1 MKRKF
6 YLLLL
11 SCALLFT
18 AKAQIFYSFKDST
31 GTYTS
36 ITGTYVTTKALS
48 TGSGVASPAWDD
60 GYANGITIPFTFTYN
75 GVAYTKIN
83 VCTNGFATLG
93 TAFTTTKSTTAPI
106 YYSSPDLLG
115 TNDPNDTIPRP
126 ILAPFWADLIFPAGV
141 AAGNSSQ
148 GLSYTTTGTTPNRI
162 FTIQWHNAGWD
173 WSATAGTM
181 DFQIK
186 IFETTNVIM
195 FVYNREAGAIVN
207 GNGGTSN
214 PASIGLSAKGYGLGN
229 FISVS
234 DSTNNATVSKFT
246 ESTITGRPNSGQYYI
261 FTPVTPLTNDAAITK
276 VYSTS
281 VVSTVADPQNISALV
296 TNGGTA
302 DITNLNVTLNITG
315 ANSFTDV
322 QTIPT
327 LSAGKSVYVTFNTFA
342 STVNGK
348 NTISV
353 TVPADQDNT
362 NNSGSTSQ
370 IVTLGTIN
378 YMSSL
383 TPTGPFG
390 QTSTTD
396 FATLFTNPNTHSVNT
411 ILLNFADTANGSQPF
426 SLSIWDATGTDANSQ
441 PGAPGNII
449 WSSSQ
454 PLTTMPGLMAIKTDS
469 SISLTGDFFVDV
481 TQTDTIPFD
490 LGYENENPLRLGTF
504 YVQNGNTNGFLD
516 IGQSTLAFIKLD
528 VGVQFDSVTTTP
540 VSLLKF
546 SGSKLNSSSNLLRW
560 TTSTESNNL
569 GFDVQRSSDGVNFV
583 SIATVNSKALNGN
596 SNISLDYT
604 YQDNTASTGVNY
616 YRLNQK
622 SKNGTNKLSGIVSL
636 RDNALFKIAAIYPN
650 PVQSN
655 MSLGISS
662 PVALKA
668 SSVITDMTGKIMLT
682 RNFDIFAGDN
692 LINYDV
698 NTLKA
703 GSYVIKVT
711 AADGSTQT
719 QLFEK
724 Q

>member
-31 GTYTS
+31 GTYTP
-36 ITGTYVTTKALS
+36 ITGTYVTTKQLS
-48 TGSGVASPAWDD
+48 SNATVGSPAYDD
-60 GYANGITIPFTFTYN
+60 GYANNIAIPFTFTYN
-75 GVAYTKIN
+75 GIAYTKIN
-83 VCTNGFATLG
+83 VCTNGFASLG
-93 TAFTTTKSTTAPI
+93 TAFTTTTSSTAPV
-106 YYSSPDLLG
+106 YYSGPDLLG
-115 TNDPNDTIPRP
+115 TAQAIDTIPRP
-126 ILAPFWADLIFPAGV
+126 IIAPFWADLAFL
-141 AAGNSSQ
+141 AAKATATSGIT
-148 GLSYTTTGTTPNRI
+148 YTTTGTTPNRV
-162 FTIQWHNAGWD
+162 FTIQWHNAQWD
-173 WSATAGTM
+173 YSATAGSLS
-181 DFQIK
+181 FQLE
-186 IFETTNVIM
+186 IFETTNVIE
-195 FVYNREAGAIVN
+195 FVYNKEAGAIAN
-207 GNGGTSN
+207 GNGGTVNS
-214 PASIGLSAKGYGLGN
+214 ASIGLTALGYGIGS

-234 DSTNNATVSKFT
+234 DSTNSATVSKFT
-246 ESTITGRPNSGQYYI
+246 ESTITGRPNSGQFYI
-261 FTPVTPLTNDAAITK
+261 FKPVTPLTNDAAITK
-276 VYSTS
+276 VYATS
-281 VVSTVADPQNISALV
+281 VVSTVADPQNISVLV

-315 ANSFTDV
+315 ANTFTDV

-327 LSAGKSVYVTFNTFA
+327 LAAGKSMFVTFNTFA
-342 STVNGK
+342 STVKGT

-362 NNSGSTSQ
+362 NNSGAASQ
-370 IVTLGTIN
+370 IVTMGTIN

-383 TPTGPFG
+383 TPYGPIG
-390 QTSTTD
+390 QTSVSD
-396 FATLFTNPNTHSVNT
+396 FAAKFTNPNTHNVNT

-426 SLSIWDATGTDANSQ
+426 TLSIWDATGTDANSQ
-441 PGAPGNII
+441 TGAPGNII

-454 PLTTMPGLMAIKTDS
+454 SLTTMPGLMSVKTDS
-469 SISLTGDFFVDV
+469 SITVTGDFFVMAS
-481 TQTDTIPFD
+481 QPDTIPFD
-490 LGYENENPLRLGTF
+490 LGYENENPLRYSTF
-504 YVQNGNTNGFLD
+504 YIQNSNTNGFLD
-516 IGQSTLAFIKLD
+516 IAQTTIPFIKYD
-528 VGVQFDSVTTTP
+528 IGVQFDSSSTTP

-546 SGSKLNSSSNLLRW
+546 SGSKVNSTSSLLRW

-569 GFDVQRSSDGVNFV
+569 GFDIQRSSDGVKFYT
-583 SIATVNSKALNGN
+583 IGTVNSKALNGN
-596 SNISLDYT
+596 SNNSLDYT
-604 YQDNTASTGVNY
+604 YLDNSASASVNY

-622 SKNGTNKLSGIVSL
+622 SKNGTNKLSGIVAL
-636 RDNALFKIAAIYPN
+636 RDNSLFKIAAIYPN

-655 MSLGISS
+655 MSLGINS

-668 SSVITDMTGKIMLT
+668 SSVITDITGKIMLT

-698 NTLKA
+698 NSLKA